1 MNEGAT
7 KLTNRSFLFKIVL
20 VGNGGV
26 GKTTLRR
33 RWMGEGFTTSYIL
46 TVGAD
51 FAVKTLNTP
60 NGHEVK
66 FQIWD
71 LGGQPHFKE
80 VRKTFYA
87 GTAGA
92 LVVYDVTDRKSY
104 ADIFGWIE
112 EMLKNINKKIP
123 IVLVGNKIDLRD
135 NASEAIST
143 EEGNKLRKEIIEKYG
158 LKVLF
163 IETSAKTGENVDK
176 AFQNMAKLLLHEL
189 GVVEIEEE
197 EIPEIVPTQEVV
209 PTETVKEAPSVAS
222 QETITQATTE
232 AFEVKIEPEEIL
244 NEICR
249 ILGFEEETWQNN
261 PQKIMEKLKELV
273 NKMEKLD

>member
-1 MNEGAT
+1 M
-7 KLTNRSFLFKIVL
+7 TNRSFLFKIVL
-20 VGNGGV
+20 IGDGGV

-33 RWMGEGFTTSYIL
+33 RWMGEGFTVSYIL

-60 NGHEVK
+60 YGHEVK

-87 GTAGA
+87 GAAGA

-104 ADIFGWIE
+104 NNVFGWIE
-112 EMLKNINKKIP
+112 EMLKHVKQKIP
-123 IVLVGNKIDLRD
+123 IVLVGNKIDLRNNVPD
-135 NASEAIST
+135 AITT
-143 EEGNKLRKEIIEKYG
+143 EEGINLRKEIIEKYS
-158 LKVLF
+158 LDVLF

-176 AFQNMAKLLLHEL
+176 AFQGMAKLLLQEL
-189 GVVEIEEE
+189 GVIELKEEE
-197 EIPEIVPTQEVV
+197 MIPVIISASEQAKVAEVA
-209 PTETVKEAPSVAS
+209 TKTSVN
-222 QETITQATTE
+222 
-232 AFEVKIEPEEIL
+232 PENLL

-249 ILGFEEETWQNN
+249 ILGFDETKWQDE
-261 PQKIMEKLKELV
+261 PQKILTKIKEIV
-273 NKMEKLD
+273 NKINEAD

>member
-1 MNEGAT
+1 
-7 KLTNRSFLFKIVL
+7 LTNRSFLFKIVL
-20 VGNGGV
+20 IGNGGV

-60 NGHEVK
+60 NGYEVK

-104 ADIFGWIE
+104 NDIFGWIE
-112 EMLKNINKKIP
+112 EMLKNVNKKIP

-135 NASEAIST
+135 NAPGAIST
-143 EEGNKLRKEIIEKYG
+143 EEGIKLRKEIMEKYG
-158 LKVLF
+158 LRALF

-176 AFQNMAKLLLHEL
+176 AFQNMAKLLLQEL
-189 GVVEIEEE
+189 GIIEVEEE
-197 EIPEIVPTQEVV
+197 EMPEVVLTPEIIPAEVA
-209 PTETVKEAPSVAS
+209 KESFSEVS
-222 QETITQATTE
+222 HETITSTTTE
-232 AFEVKIEPEEIL
+232 TLEVKIEPEKIL

-249 ILGFEEETWQNN
+249 ILGFEEVTWQND
-261 PQKIMEKLKELV
+261 PEKVVGKIKELI
-273 NKMEKLD
+273 NKMDELD

>member
-1 MNEGAT
+1 M
-7 KLTNRSFLFKIVL
+7 
-20 VGNGGV
+20 GNGGV

>member
-1 MNEGAT
+1 MN
-7 KLTNRSFLFKIVL
+7 KSFLFKIVL
-20 VGNGGV
+20 IGDGGV

-33 RWMGEGFTTSYIL
+33 RWMGEGFITSYIL

-51 FAVKTLNTP
+51 FAVKTLNMP
-60 NGHEVK
+60 NGREVK

-92 LVVYDVTDRKSY
+92 LAVYDVTDRKSY
-104 ADIFGWIE
+104 NNIFGWIE
-112 EMLKNINKKIP
+112 EMLKNVKRKIP

-135 NASEAIST
+135 SASEAIST
-143 EEGNKLRKEIIEKYG
+143 EEGIKLRREIMEKYG

-176 AFQNMAKLLLHEL
+176 AFQGMAKLLLQEL
-189 GVVEIEEE
+189 GVIEIEEV
-197 EIPEIVPTQEVV
+197 PEIIPAEA
-209 PTETVKEAPSVAS
+209 VKEAISETP
-222 QETITQATTE
+222 QETIVSAIPETI
-232 AFEVKIEPEEIL
+232 EVKIEPEKIL

-249 ILGFEEETWQNN
+249 ILGFEEITWQNN
-261 PQKIMEKLKELV
+261 PEKIMEKIKELV
-273 NKMEKLD
+273 NKMDKLD

>member
-1 MNEGAT
+1 
-7 KLTNRSFLFKIVL
+7 LTNRSFVFKIVL
-20 VGNGGV
+20 IGDGGV

-33 RWMGEGFTTSYIL
+33 RWMGEGFVTSYIL

-60 NGHEVK
+60 YGHEVK

-87 GTAGA
+87 GAAGA

-104 ADIFGWIE
+104 NNVFGWIE
-112 EMLKNINKKIP
+112 EMLKHVKQKVP

-135 NASEAIST
+135 NVQDAITT
-143 EEGNKLRKEIIEKYG
+143 EEGINLRKEIIEKYG
-158 LKVLF
+158 LDVLF

-176 AFQNMAKLLLHEL
+176 AFQGMAKLLLHEL
-189 GVVEIEEE
+189 GVIELREEE
-197 EIPEIVPTQEVV
+197 KVPAMISTSEQTEVAEITPETGVNPT
-209 PTETVKEAPSVAS
+209 SL
-222 QETITQATTE
+222 
-232 AFEVKIEPEEIL
+232 L

-249 ILGFEEETWQNN
+249 ILGFDETEWQKE
-261 PQKIMEKLKELV
+261 PQKILTKIKEIV
-273 NKMEKLD
+273 SKINDVD

>member
-1 MNEGAT
+1 VN
-7 KLTNRSFLFKIVL
+7 KSFLFKIVL
-20 VGNGGV
+20 IGDGGV

-33 RWMGEGFTTSYIL
+33 RWMGEGFITSYIL

-51 FAVKTLNTP
+51 FAVKTLNMP
-60 NGHEVK
+60 NGREVK

-92 LVVYDVTDRKSY
+92 LAVYDVTDRKSY
-104 ADIFGWIE
+104 NNIFGWIE
-112 EMLKNINKKIP
+112 EMLKNVKRKIP

-135 NASEAIST
+135 SASEAIST
-143 EEGNKLRKEIIEKYG
+143 EEGIKLRREIMEKYG

-176 AFQNMAKLLLHEL
+176 AFQGMAKLLLQEL
-189 GVVEIEEE
+189 GVIEIEEV
-197 EIPEIVPTQEVV
+197 PEIIPAEA
-209 PTETVKEAPSVAS
+209 VKEAISETP
-222 QETITQATTE
+222 QETIVSAIPETI
-232 AFEVKIEPEEIL
+232 EVKIEPEKIL

-249 ILGFEEETWQNN
+249 ILGFEEITWQNN
-261 PQKIMEKLKELV
+261 PEKIMEKIKELV
-273 NKMEKLD
+273 NKMDKLD

>member
-1 MNEGAT
+1 M
-7 KLTNRSFLFKIVL
+7 TNRSFLFKIVL
-20 VGNGGV
+20 IGDGGV

-33 RWMGEGFTTSYIL
+33 RWMGEGFVTSYIL

-51 FAVKTLNTP
+51 FAVKTLITP
-60 NGHEVK
+60 YGHEVK

-104 ADIFGWIE
+104 NNVFGWIE
-112 EMLKNINKKIP
+112 EMLKHVKQKIP
-123 IVLVGNKIDLRD
+123 IVLVGNKIDLRNNVPD
-135 NASEAIST
+135 TITT
-143 EEGNKLRKEIIEKYG
+143 EEGINLRKEIMEKYG
-158 LKVLF
+158 LDVLF

-176 AFQNMAKLLLHEL
+176 AFQGMAKLLLHQL
-189 GVVEIEEE
+189 GVIELKDEE
-197 EIPEIVPTQEVV
+197 KIVVV
-209 PTETVKEAPSVAS
+209 SSAPSQSEV
-222 QETITQATTE
+222 TE
-232 AFEVKIEPEEIL
+232 ATSEIGVDPRGLL

-249 ILGFEEETWQNN
+249 ILGFDETEWQSE
-261 PQKIMEKLKELV
+261 PQKILTKIKEIISKI
-273 NKMEKLD
+273 NEAN